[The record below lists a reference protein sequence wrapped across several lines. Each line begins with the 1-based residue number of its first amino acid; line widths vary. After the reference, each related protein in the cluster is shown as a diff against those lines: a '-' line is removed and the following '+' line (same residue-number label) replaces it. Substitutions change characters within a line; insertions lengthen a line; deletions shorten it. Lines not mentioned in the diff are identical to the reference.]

1 VSSLEYLISLK
12 GRYYFKFGIGSAS
25 YKNSKT
31 NYYGYEDTANGYD
44 NDYSYKF
51 YSLGLSTFLTQ
62 SNNGS
67 KISFDVDY
75 VIPFSVTGYKKTYLY
90 TKTKEETYYY
100 SYTYITETLVSNEE
114 VDISPFFNMSLNF
127 DLVIAKNVVLGTG
140 FVMGGEDAWKDNWWT
155 IKLGMMF

>member
-1 VSSLEYLISLK
+1 VVQFL
-12 GRYYFKFGIGSAS
+12 GR
-25 YKNSKT
+25 
-31 NYYGYEDTANGYD
+31 
-44 NDYSYKF
+44 
-51 YSLGLSTFLTQ
+51 LT
-62 SNNGS
+62 
-67 KISFDVDY
+67 
-75 VIPFSVTGYKKTYLY
+75 TGYKKTYLY